1 MSKQVHVIITERIES
16 HKGNV
21 QTDGIEN
28 KRMEGVNHA
37 IRKTVPGGM
46 SQFML

>member
-1 MSKQVHVIITERIES
+1 MSKQVRVIITERIES

-21 QTDGIEN
+21 QTDRIEN
-28 KRMEGVNHA
+28 KRTEGVNQA
-37 IRKTVPGGM
+37 LRKTVSGGM